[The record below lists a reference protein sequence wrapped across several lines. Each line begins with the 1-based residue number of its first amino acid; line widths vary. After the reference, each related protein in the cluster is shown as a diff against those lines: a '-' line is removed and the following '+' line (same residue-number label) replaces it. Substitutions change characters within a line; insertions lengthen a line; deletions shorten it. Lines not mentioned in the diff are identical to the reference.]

1 MCFTVSI
8 YAGTHVIETDV
19 GAVFDDAAAYTPYFH
34 VNGFVHPELP
44 IITAERPTA
53 IEMMQWGLVP
63 RWTRDAAAA
72 DDIRSM
78 TLNARAETLFEKPSF
93 RDAATKRR
101 ALLPVNGFLEW
112 RHEGPLKQP
121 YMVRYRDNRLLTL
134 GCVWDEWTDRGTGDT
149 RRTFSVTTTAA
160 NALMSWVHNAKQ
172 RMPVIVPPS
181 ARQAWLSDIDRDEIT
196 RLMRPLDEGLI
207 EAVPLDRAVSRI
219 KVNTDHSELLV
230 PIGPALLQAPEA

>member
-19 GAVFDDAAAYTPYFH
+19 GAVFDDAEAYTPYFH

-44 IITAERPTA
+44 IITGERPNA

-63 RWTRDAAAA
+63 RWTRDTASA
-72 DDIRSM
+72 DDIRSK

-93 RDAATKRR
+93 RYAATKRR

-112 RHEGPLKQP
+112 RHDGSVKQP
-121 YMVRYRDNRLLTL
+121 YLVRDGDGRLLTL
-134 GCVWDEWTDRGTGDT
+134 GCVWDEWTDRGTGDI
-149 RRTFSVTTTAA
+149 RRTFSIVTTEA
-160 NALMSWVHNAKQ
+160 NALLSWVHNAKQ

-181 ARQAWLSDIDRDEIT
+181 ARRAWLSDVDRDEIM

-207 EAVPLDRAVSRI
+207 EAVPLDRAVSKI

-230 PIGPALLQAPEA
+230 PIGPALHEAPEA